1 MAFPNQRSAD
11 SDGLAGMS
19 ITTELWHTGARSE
32 QDPEGFWV
40 LHYDARMSKQTFQAY
55 VVTQNDGAVE
65 RQITELPL
73 SALGTDG
80 VLIEVEYSSVNY
92 KDGLAS
98 SANGKVARISPLIP
112 GIDLAGTVIGD
123 GTSEFPEGSH
133 VIAHGYDVGV
143 AHHGGFAERARS
155 PADWLVSLPDGLDA
169 RSAMALGTAGF
180 TAALS
185 VIALEEHG
193 TTPASGPVLVT
204 GATGGVGSTAVAILS
219 GLGFEVVASTG
230 KASGSEYLRSIGATE
245 VIDRSTLEEAG
256 KPLQKETY
264 AAAVD
269 CVGGQTLAT
278 VLSQIRY
285 GGAVAASGLTGGAA
299 LPTTVMP
306 FILRGV
312 SLLGI
317 DSAQTPIERRRS
329 VWARM
334 GTDLKPASLDLIG
347 KDLTLAGLDDVLD
360 GILAG
365 QALGRTVINLQG

>member
-1 MAFPNQRSAD
+1 
-11 SDGLAGMS
+11 
-19 ITTELWHTGARSE
+19 
-32 QDPEGFWV
+32 
-40 LHYDARMSKQTFQAY
+40 
-55 VVTQNDGAVE
+55 
-65 RQITELPL
+65 
-73 SALGTDG
+73 
-80 VLIEVEYSSVNY
+80 
-92 KDGLAS
+92 
-98 SANGKVARISPLIP
+98 
-112 GIDLAGTVIGD
+112 
-123 GTSEFPEGSH
+123 
-133 VIAHGYDVGV
+133 
-143 AHHGGFAERARS
+143 
-155 PADWLVSLPDGLDA
+155 
-169 RSAMALGTAGF
+169 MALGTAGF

-193 TTPASGPVLVT
+193 ITPASGPVLVT

-230 KASGSEYLRSIGATE
+230 KASGSKYLRSIGATE
-245 VIDRSTLEEAG
+245 VIDRATLEEAG

>member
-1 MAFPNQRSAD
+1 M
-11 SDGLAGMS
+11 GLG
-19 ITTELWHTGARSE
+19 G
-32 QDPEGFWV
+32 
-40 LHYDARMSKQTFQAY
+40 LHYDARMSKETFQAY
-55 VVTQNDGAVE
+55 VVTQNDGGVE
-65 RQITELPL
+65 RELTELPL
-73 SALGTDG
+73 SALGGDG

-123 GTSEFPEGSH
+123 GTNEFPEGSH

-143 AHHGGFAERARS
+143 AHHGGFAERARI
-155 PADWLVSLPDGLDA
+155 PAVWLVSLPDGLDA

-193 TTPASGPVLVT
+193 ITPASGPVLVT

-230 KASGSEYLRSIGATE
+230 KASGADYLKKIGATE
-245 VIDRSTLEEAG
+245 VIDRATLEEAG

-334 GTDLKPASLDLIG
+334 GTDLKPTSLDLIG